1 MRPCTTQYSS
11 LGFFLERMGVLQTD
25 WCDLTRSFSMVFVQ
39 SLSCIQVFETPWDPM
54 DCSMPGSFESESES
68 HSVMSDSLRP
78 CGLYIHGILQ
88 ARILEWVAFPFS
100 SRSSQHRNQTGVSC
114 ISGGFFTNWAIR
126 EAKAPLSFSISW
138 SLIKLMSVESVM
150 LSSHLILSCPLLLLP
165 SIFPSIRVFSD
176 ESVLHIRWPKYR
188 KLQLQHQSFQWV
200 FRVDFP

>member
-11 LGFFLERMGVLQTD
+11 LVFFLERMGVLQTD

-39 SLSCIQVFETPWDPM
+39 SLSCIQLFETPWDPM

-68 HSVMSDSLRP
+68 QSCLT
-78 CGLYIHGILQ
+78 LYNPVDYTVHGILQ

-114 ISGGFFTNWAIR
+114 ISGGFFTNWAIS

-150 LSSHLILSCPLLLLP
+150 LSSHLILSYLFLLP
-165 SIFPSIRVFSD
+165 SIFPIIRVFSN
-176 ESVLHIRWPKYR
+176 ESALCTRWPKYW
-188 KLQLQHQSFQWV
+188 SFS
-200 FRVDFP
+200 FNISSSN